1 MNKSRDNKSI
11 SFTVSDAV
19 QMPVKKKSYK
29 YMMLFKH
36 KRRTP
41 QLIERVKS
49 EKEIS
54 KIHDIYRNCYERVIN
69 YDSRVANSMD
79 FANCEAFDFNKD
91 ARSPIFSVKPLKL
104 AEVLFQ

>member
-36 KRRTP
+36 KQRTP

-79 FANCEAFDFNKD
+79 LQ
-91 ARSPIFSVKPLKL
+91 IVKPLISIKMQGL
-104 AEVLFQ
+104 QYFLSSL